1 MIGKAGQHWRI
12 KEEEKETMLKILK
25 RLSGKEWLQAGI
37 SLLFIVSQVWLD
49 LKLPDY
55 MSEITR
61 LTQTEGSALVDI
73 WTAGGYMLL
82 CALGS
87 VAASVIVGFFAA
99 RIAAS
104 FSQRLRSN
112 LYDKVDSFSM
122 NEISRFST
130 ASLITRSTNDIT
142 QIQLFITMGLQMIVK
157 APIMAVWAIT
167 KIAGKGLEWTEAT
180 GVTLLIMI
188 VMIAI
193 LMSLALPKFKK
204 MQTLTDNLNRATM
217 ENLTGLRV
225 VRAYNAEDFQQ
236 TKFEVANTELTN
248 AQLFT
253 SRAMAVMMP
262 MMTLLMSGLTLS
274 IYWIGAYL
282 IDAAGMMDKITLF
295 SNMVVFSSYAMQ
307 VIMSFMMLVMIFILL
322 PRASV
327 SATRIN
333 EVLNTEPTILE
344 GDQTAGKPGMTGTV
358 EFRNVNFRYP
368 GAADDALHDI
378 SFSVGQGETIAF
390 IGSTGS
396 GKTSLINLIPRFFD
410 ATGGEVLVDGR
421 NVREYTQ
428 EALNNKIGFVPQKA
442 VLFRGTVESNVRYGD
457 NGRAPA
463 TLEDV
468 KQAIRIAQSTDFVEN
483 MEGQYEAEVAQRGTN
498 LSGGQKQRLS
508 IARAVCRKPE
518 IYIFD
523 DSFSALDYQ
532 TDRQLRTMLK
542 KETAG
547 ITSMIVAQRI
557 GTILDADRIVVLDE
571 GCVVGIGTHKE
582 LLKTCEVYREIAMS
596 QLSEEE
602 LAL

>member
-1 MIGKAGQHWRI
+1 
-12 KEEEKETMLKILK
+12 MLKILK
-25 RLSGKEWLQAGI
+25 RLSGKEWTQVGI
-37 SLLFIVSQVWLD
+37 SLLFIVTQVWLD

-61 LTQTEGSALVDI
+61 LTQTEGSALADI
-73 WTAGGYMLL
+73 WRAGGSMLL

-87 VAASVIVGFFAA
+87 VIASVIVGFFAA

-104 FSQRLRSN
+104 FSRRLRGG
-112 LYDKVDSFSM
+112 LYAKVDAFSM
-122 NEISRFST
+122 HEISRFST

-142 QIQLFITMGLQMIVK
+142 QIQIFITMGLQMMIK
-157 APIMAVWAIT
+157 APIMAVWAIV
-167 KIAGKGLEWTEAT
+167 KIAGKGLAWTAAT
-180 GVTLLIMI
+180 GVTLIIMI
-188 VMIAI
+188 AMISI

-236 TKFEVANTELTN
+236 AKFETANEELTST
-248 AQLFT
+248 QLYT

-262 MMTLLMSGLTLS
+262 MMTLLMSGLTLA

-282 IDAAGMMDKITLF
+282 IDSAGMMDKITLF
-295 SNMVVFSSYAMQ
+295 SNMVVFSAYAMQ
-307 VIMSFMMLVMIFILL
+307 IIMSFMMLVMIFILL

-327 SATRIN
+327 SAARIN

-344 GDQTAGKPGMTGTV
+344 GSRTEGLPGATGTV
-358 EFRNVNFRYP
+358 EFKNVCFRYP
-368 GAADDALHDI
+368 GAADDALHDV
-378 SFSVGQGETIAF
+378 SFSVSQGETIAF

-396 GKTSLINLIPRFFD
+396 GKTTLINLVPRFFD
-410 ATGGEVLVDGR
+410 ATSGEVLVDGR
-421 NVREYTQ
+421 NVREYTE

-457 NGRAPA
+457 NGKAAP

-468 KQAIRIAQSTDFVEN
+468 RQAVRIAQSTDFVEQ
-483 MEGQYEAEVAQRGTN
+483 MEGQYEAQVAQRGTN

-523 DSFSALDYQ
+523 DSFSALDYK

-547 ITSMIVAQRI
+547 ITSILGAQRI
-557 GTILDADRIVVLDE
+557 GTILAANRIVVLDE
-571 GCVVGIGTHKE
+571 GCVVGIGTHRE
-582 LLKTCEVYREIAMS
+582 LLKTCDVYREIAMS